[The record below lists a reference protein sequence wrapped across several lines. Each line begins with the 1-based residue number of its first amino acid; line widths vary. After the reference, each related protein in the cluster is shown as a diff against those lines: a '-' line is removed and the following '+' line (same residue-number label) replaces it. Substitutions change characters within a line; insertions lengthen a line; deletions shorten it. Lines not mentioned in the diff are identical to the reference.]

1 MATGRRHYPFSLIIP
16 CSLLKGLLL
25 SFWLLSSLVEDRP
38 RILLNPS
45 LEKRGMGRFY
55 GE

>member
-1 MATGRRHYPFSLIIP
+1 MS
-16 CSLLKGLLL
+16 LL
-25 SFWLLSSLVEDRP
+25 SFWLLSSLVEDLS
-38 RILLNPS
+38 RILQNPS